1 MIRRMV
7 TELRTHAATARE
19 LSLGVVD
26 VIAFLARGRSEIDH
40 VFYSHHAAVVRD
52 LPGF

>member
-7 TELRTHAATARE
+7 TDLRVHAAAARQ
-19 LSLGVVD
+19 LSLGFID
-26 VIAFLARGRSEIDH
+26 VLAFLSRGRSEIDE
-40 VFYSHHAAVVRD
+40 VFYTHHSAVVRE

>member
-7 TELRTHAATARE
+7 TELRVHAATARE

-26 VIAFLARGRSEIDH
+26 VIAFLARGRSEIDE
-40 VFYSHHAAVVRD
+40 VFYAHHARVIRE